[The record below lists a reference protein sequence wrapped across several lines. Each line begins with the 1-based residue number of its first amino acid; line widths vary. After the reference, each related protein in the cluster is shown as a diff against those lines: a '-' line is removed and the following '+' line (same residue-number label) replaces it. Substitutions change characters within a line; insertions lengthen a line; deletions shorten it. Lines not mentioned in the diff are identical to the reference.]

1 MNGGHEFRKNQTSVL
16 MLISFTEI
24 NPALINRF
32 HYAAYGGDVRGAL
45 QFLDNGVPIDSR
57 GEIGSTALHGAAISK
72 QIDVVRLLLQKGADV
87 NKQND
92 LGWTPLHGASLVNST
107 NVIRLL
113 LDQGASTNIENNFGE
128 KPIHWA
134 RQKYNKEAVH
144 LLKKYL
150 SKCFL
155 RLQSCKIQH
164 LFSFKVWFTE

>member
-32 HYAAYGGDVRGAL
+32 HYA
-45 QFLDNGVPIDSR
+45 VPIDSR

-92 LGWTPLHGASLVNST
+92 LGWTPLHGAALVNST

-134 RQKYNKEAVH
+134 RQKYNKETVH
-144 LLKKYL
+144 LLKK
-150 SKCFL
+150 
-155 RLQSCKIQH
+155 
-164 LFSFKVWFTE
+164 